1 MAHKNN
7 IQLGLVSELV
17 NILSYK
23 PGGLVDPP
31 HAIQPLSIVVFTHP
45 SPYDFNTSF
54 ECKVVVVYGGVT
66 HRPDTSRRH
75 QRQLSLCPLVIA
87 LVTWK
92 WPSRYFT
99 ISLRKKCL
107 CALALSQNEAYRPM
121 VHIHYTCINKHPAII
136 LATSLGMLVQYYG
149 NIEFLAWK
157 DTHTS
162 QRKQNLVVPSF

>member
-23 PGGLVDPP
+23 PGGLVDPPPPP

-75 QRQLSLCPLVIA
+75 QRQLSLCP
-87 LVTWK
+87 
-92 WPSRYFT
+92 P
-99 ISLRKKCL
+99 
-107 CALALSQNEAYRPM
+107 
-121 VHIHYTCINKHPAII
+121 CIY
-136 LATSLGMLVQYYG
+136 LGDMKMTQ
-149 NIEFLAWK
+149 
-157 DTHTS
+157 
-162 QRKQNLVVPSF
+162 